1 MKKFKFI
8 VHVTLLQICMVN
20 FGDFDV
26 SDTEKSEFQTYNFEK
41 GTSDEEKRKYYLDNG
56 VFPANIPDISIDECW
71 NQSNITEKLLNRFP
85 YTDWKVDNTKSF
97 EVSDVYGENPIE
109 VSENDGII
117 QEAKGLAGITSNY
130 IGCGPLA
137 LYGQMNYLASSPR
150 YTSIAYEP
158 SRYEDILILAKTV
171 FENVSTIPGDSVGV
185 TGTYTLPANFING
198 AHKVL
203 QKFGLE
209 SPENKIN
216 TQIKVHGD
224 EIANF
229 SSLNT
234 KISNVKKSIDNG
246 MPVIWW
252 TTITG
257 TGAYKNHYM
266 NIYGYETWTGKN
278 EVGETYEHLVFKLR
292 MNWGKYQTFY
302 VDSDVFDGPYGG
314 FIFFEEVHKHVGLVA
329 EDYGYPCAYNNE
341 EIRSTFYKNDILV
354 HTTRL
359 RTGYINHFDSN
370 NVLDDQRLVLSGKRS
385 DYKLAYL
392 TWKFEKR
399 IISSNIGLC
408 LWSGL
413 ENIKYD
419 QITLSYKSNGIVKD
433 EQVILVSDLSTFFE
447 YPDSFKKEF
456 LDSDNITEITLIVKS
471 ESTVTAADKNK
482 GRVVVTGATFVFSD
496 LM

>member
-1 MKKFKFI
+1 M
-8 VHVTLLQICMVN
+8 
-20 FGDFDV
+20 
-26 SDTEKSEFQTYNFEK
+26 
-41 GTSDEEKRKYYLDNG
+41 
-56 VFPANIPDISIDECW
+56 
-71 NQSNITEKLLNRFP
+71 
-85 YTDWKVDNTKSF
+85 
-97 EVSDVYGENPIE
+97 
-109 VSENDGII
+109 
-117 QEAKGLAGITSNY
+117 
-130 IGCGPLA
+130 
-137 LYGQMNYLASSPR
+137 
-150 YTSIAYEP
+150 
-158 SRYEDILILAKTV
+158 
-171 FENVSTIPGDSVGV
+171 
-185 TGTYTLPANFING
+185 
-198 AHKVL
+198 
-203 QKFGLE
+203 
-209 SPENKIN
+209 
-216 TQIKVHGD
+216 
-224 EIANF
+224 
-229 SSLNT
+229 
-234 KISNVKKSIDNG
+234 
-246 MPVIWW
+246 
-252 TTITG
+252 
-257 TGAYKNHYM
+257 
-266 NIYGYETWTGKN
+266 
-278 EVGETYEHLVFKLR
+278 
-292 MNWGKYQTFY
+292 GKYQTFY